1 MTDRPG
7 PDPTVS
13 DEQIL
18 ELFRDSD
25 DPVLTASEIADQV
38 DLTRRNVLNRLK
50 DLETEGALRSKKV
63 GGRSTV
69 WWLPGE
75 TATADR

>member
-1 MTDRPG
+1 MSDSPG
-7 PDPTVS
+7 PDPTIS

-18 ELFRDSD
+18 ELFRDSE
-25 DPVLTASEIADQV
+25 DPILTASEIASQV
-38 DLTRRNVLNRLK
+38 DMTRRWVLDRLK
-50 DLETEGALRSKKV
+50 DLEMEGHLQSKKV

-75 TATADR
+75 TATENQ

>member
-1 MTDRPG
+1 MSDRPG

-18 ELFRDSD
+18 SLFREST

-50 DLETEGALRSKKV
+50 DLESNGHLRSKKV

-75 TATADR
+75 TSTSGQ